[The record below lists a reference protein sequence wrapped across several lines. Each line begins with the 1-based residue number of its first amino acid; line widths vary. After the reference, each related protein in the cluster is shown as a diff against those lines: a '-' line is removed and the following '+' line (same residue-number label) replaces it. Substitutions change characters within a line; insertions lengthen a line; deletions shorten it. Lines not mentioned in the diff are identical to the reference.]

1 MLYTLSFI
9 ARALFAA
16 IIILISADMPP
27 DQRLNLLVAGSIQL
41 IPMLV
46 EMNSS
51 QVLIK
56 WVGQNDNKNPVF
68 QIIKFF
74 IPIMILTFLLTCI
87 YSINIF
93 SEHTINLILACGSAV
108 FISQCSKIPDIIMKA
123 KKDFEKTYLLDT
135 IVTIVQIMVIL
146 TINGF
151 YTLSAITF
159 VYSLIIASILSL
171 VFKSF
176 YVMKYHYD
184 EKTDTQPNNNFFFT
198 TLKTSGAVSLFSYST
213 TVLTSLSV
221 PVFAQRLPTD
231 EAVFLVIAFRVFS
244 YCDQFSWA
252 PFYSSLPLIFTE
264 IKVNREETI
273 RNYKKKIQSVCAIF
287 CALFTGALFVLMTE
301 LAQNIMGYRIFLN
314 ISFILFFILLSNRV
328 LAMVVQVLLADNRM
342 FVPWLHLI
350 LVTTLALSS
359 QFLSNYTWII
369 AITFTFSVLGLAIK
383 GARKIVQAY

>member
-27 DQRLNLLVAGSIQL
+27 EQRLNLLVAGSIQL
-41 IPMLV
+41 IPMIV

-56 WVGQNDNKNPVF
+56 WVGRNDNKNPVF

-74 IPIMILTFLLTCI
+74 IPIMIITFLLTCI
-87 YSINIF
+87 YSIKIF
-93 SEHTINLILACGSAV
+93 SNPTINLILTCGSAV

-123 KKDFEKTYLLDT
+123 KKDFEKTYLLDIIIT
-135 IVTIVQIMVIL
+135 IFQTSVIL
-146 TINGF
+146 TISGF

-159 VYSLIIASILSL
+159 VYSLIMASISSL
-171 VFKSF
+171 VLKSF
-176 YVMKYHYD
+176 YAMRYHYD
-184 EKTDTQPNNNFFFT
+184 EKADTQPNNNFFFT
-198 TLKTSGAVSLFSYST
+198 TLKASGAVSLFSFST

-231 EAVFLVIAFRVFS
+231 EAIFLVLAFRVFS

-252 PFYSSLPLIFTE
+252 SFYSSLPLIFTE

-273 RNYKKKIQSVCAIF
+273 QNYKKKMRSVVTIF
-287 CALFTGALFVLMTE
+287 CALFTAALFVLMTE

-314 ISFILFFILLSNRV
+314 ISFVLFFIFLSNRV
-328 LAMVVQVLLADNRM
+328 LAMIVQVLLADDRM

-350 LVTTLALSS
+350 LVATLALSS
-359 QFLSNYTWII
+359 QFLSNYIEII
-369 AITFTFSVLGLAIK
+369 AIIYTCSVLGLIIK
-383 GARKIVQAY
+383 GSRKIVQAY